1 MDNRDLFINAI
12 EDAKVSEADEIFPL
26 YELADGE
33 NILLTWSNFPEVF
46 PVGEYYST
54 KRDYQLWCFALEE
67 LKCWYRGNSEGVANW
82 QNRLEQLLGLPENR
96 GYTHFTAF
104 TVYPIDVIRPAYQ
117 TDPQKQI
124 TADMFDGSMLG
135 KYEEWFRDNE
145 NWSYR
150 ESEWPWTR
158 LGYTFDWA
166 PGRERGLCE
175 FLILP
180 GAEVK
185 VEWTVTTDELIDKL
199 TKEEI

>member
-1 MDNRDLFINAI
+1 MENRDLFKNAI

-46 PVGEYYST
+46 PVGEYYSA
-54 KRDYQLWCFALEE
+54 KREYQLWCISLEE
-67 LKCWYRGNSEGVANW
+67 LKLWYKVNSDDVSNW
-82 QNRLEQLLGLPENR
+82 QQRLEQLLGLPANR

-104 TVYPIDVIRPAYQ
+104 TVFPHDVIRPAYQ
-117 TDPQKQI
+117 PDPQQQI
-124 TADMFDGSMLG
+124 TEEMFDGSLLG

-145 NWSYR
+145 IWSYR

-158 LGYTFDWA
+158 LGYTYDWA
-166 PGRERGLCE
+166 EGRERGLCE

-185 VEWTVTTDELIDKL
+185 VEWSLTTDKLIELL
-199 TKEEI
+199 EED

>member
-1 MDNRDLFINAI
+1 MDNRDLFKNAI

-54 KRDYQLWCFALEE
+54 IKDFQLWCFALEE
-67 LKCWYRGNSEGVANW
+67 LKCWYERTAEGITDW
-82 QNRLEQLLGLPENR
+82 QYRLEQLLGLPANR

-104 TVYPIDVIRPAYQ
+104 KVYPIDVIRPAYQ

-124 TADMFDGSMLG
+124 TKEMFDGSLLG

-145 NWSYR
+145 RWSYR

-158 LGYTFDWA
+158 LGYTYDWA
-166 PGRERGLCE
+166 EGHERGLCE

-185 VEWTVTTDELIDKL
+185 VEWTVTTEELIERL
-199 TKEEI
+199 EKE